1 MKYILKEAEKFYI
14 SEGKATLSL
23 SKATIFDSLE
33 SIFKIVPIMRDWN
46 WDYKIFSIED
56 DKLIL
61 VNESNWIKIYNNMK
75 ENNLLYEQNNE
86 VIPAFLRST
95 EI

>member
-1 MKYILKEAEKFYI
+1 MKYILKDEEKFYI
-14 SEGKATLSL
+14 SEGKATLTL
-23 SKATIFDSLE
+23 NKATQFDSLE

-61 VNESNWIKIYNNMK
+61 IDEIFWSVIYNK
-75 ENNLLYEQNNE
+75 TKKDGELYEQNNK

-95 EI
+95 EN

>member
-1 MKYILKEAEKFYI
+1 
-14 SEGKATLSL
+14 
-23 SKATIFDSLE
+23 
-33 SIFKIVPIMRDWN
+33 MRDWN

-61 VNESNWIKIYNNMK
+61 IDEIFWSVIYNK
-75 ENNLLYEQNNE
+75 TKKDGELYEQNNK

-95 EI
+95 EN